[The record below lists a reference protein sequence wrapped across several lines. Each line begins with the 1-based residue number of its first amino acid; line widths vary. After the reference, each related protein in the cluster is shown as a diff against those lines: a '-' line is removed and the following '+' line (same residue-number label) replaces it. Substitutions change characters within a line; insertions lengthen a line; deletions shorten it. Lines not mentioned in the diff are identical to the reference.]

1 MLTNIQEPMTRPV
14 GAAPLFRQMA
24 DDIHLVPLINQMV
37 RWDDRQT
44 RLSPGE
50 RILVLVLDVLSGK
63 TPLYRVWERFATTDL
78 EILPIAV
85 GGLSHGGRRSAT
97 GLRPLER
104 PPARSEA
111 DSDDPLR

>member
-1 MLTNIQEPMTRPV
+1 MLTDIEVLRTRLV

-63 TPLYRVWERFATTDL
+63 TPLYRLTT
-78 EILPIAV
+78 A
-85 GGLSHGGRRSAT
+85 
-97 GLRPLER
+97 
-104 PPARSEA
+104 ARACAQPTKAGVSQSTISIME
-111 DSDDPLR
+111 